1 MARDFD
7 ITWNSAKYAARM
19 AVNMRRAIAKSCDVI
34 ATAAKVNLSV
44 SGAYPGEPSA
54 PGEPPHKQGGL
65 LRAETQYAIDDDG
78 LSGKVGPLDELVYGR
93 IQELG
98 GDTGRAVLPA
108 RPYLLPAMEQEAP
121 RVRKFIAD
129 AARKA
134 TR

>member
-7 ITWNSAKYAARM
+7 LTWNSAKYTARV
-19 AVNMRRAIAKSCDVI
+19 AVQLRRAIGKSCDVV
-34 ATAAKVNLSV
+34 ATEAKRNLSV
-44 SGAYPGEPSA
+44 SGSFPGEPSA
-54 PGEPPHKQGGL
+54 PGDPPHKQGGL
-65 LRAETQYAIDDDG
+65 LRAETQYAIENDG

-108 RPYLLPAMEQEAP
+108 RPYLLPAMEASAA
-121 RVRKFIAD
+121 RVRKFITD
-129 AARKA
+129 AMRKA